1 MKKHVRS
8 WLVLGAAFLLLL
20 SSSTLAHS
28 EDQKPKSLSIV
39 HLGDSYSAGNGAG
52 NYHGPAACRR
62 SGRNWGALFTS
73 WANSQG
79 IAASYQNHACSGG
92 TIGDLF
98 SSRTLPKQSPK
109 GVSASSAEEAKA
121 TLDSSDACS
130 TRAVGDDFLSVDYH
144 LKKNNSW
151 WHWGKDYTYECQIT
165 IRAQADFVGPQ
176 TDLVLM
182 TMGGN
187 DLGFSHLMTNCFGP
201 KIPFVMDGAH
211 AMKCR
216 DDIAAAKNN
225 LPNTLNKLKENIA
238 QLITTRMTGSTTSK
252 VMLLSYP
259 LLSTDQAYVL
269 NNDGIQFDASR
280 GIREFGQLAVTEQ
293 KRVIS
298 ELEATFPGRVK
309 FVENTPAAFAGHEP
323 DPRVFTKNDS
333 RWINEFLETEGD
345 YGSDNKV
352 TGNFSK
358 TPSDWYHP
366 NLVGHREMSKLAQT
380 ASSTT
385 SAQEIGARRGNV
397 DMAFVVNTNS
407 PLSSRIDQVRAAISS
422 ATDKVANETSSA
434 RFALIATDTTGQHR
448 VAQPFTADTTTFLDA
463 VATLDSTQT
472 TAESTG
478 DTTTS
483 LGWRSGVRR
492 TTVMIGAANSMDEAQ
507 STNIVPTADAGS
519 TTQVLTIDTPAGAS
533 SQEASGSQAAEAST
547 LTVTDGTELETA
559 ATTQIST
566 LLDAPV
572 ATLQGPYM
580 GKIGEKLELDAR
592 GSYAFDGQVTQFEW
606 DFDGDGNYDETTT
619 TGSTSHVY
627 TDAVNN
633 GFAKVRVTDSNGR
646 QSVASVR
653 LDVTQDGDTVPD
665 EFDNCPAISNPLQE
679 DLDHNGVGD
688 ACQEPDTQK
697 SEEPQSV
704 ENPASSDPSA
714 SSSSTPASSNP
725 AEQPGMPASFVPEAP
740 AQGKPMTPNHPGLP
754 RTGV

>member
-1 MKKHVRS
+1 MKKHVRP
-8 WLVLGAAFLLLL
+8 WLALGAAFLFLL
-20 SSSTLAHS
+20 SNATLAHS
-28 EDQKPKSLSIV
+28 EDQNPKTLSIV

-52 NYHGPAACRR
+52 NYHGPADCWR
-62 SGRNWGALFTS
+62 SGRNWGALFAS

-98 SSRTLPKQSPK
+98 SSRTLPKQSPR

-121 TLDSSDACS
+121 KLNSSDACS

-144 LKKNNSW
+144 LTKNNSW
-151 WHWGKDYTYECQIT
+151 WPWGRDYTYECQIT

-211 AMKCR
+211 AVKCR

-225 LPNTLNKLKENIA
+225 LPNTLNKLKDNIA
-238 QLITTRMTGSTTSK
+238 QLITTRMTGSATSK

-259 LLSTDQAYVL
+259 LLSTERAYVL

-280 GIREFGQLAVTEQ
+280 GIRELGQLAVTEQ
-293 KRVIS
+293 KRVIG
-298 ELEATFPGRVK
+298 ELETTFPGRVK
-309 FVENTPAAFAGHEP
+309 FVEDAPVAFAGHEP

-352 TGNFSK
+352 KGNFST

-366 NLVGHREMSKLAQT
+366 NLIGHREMSKLTQT

-385 SAQEIGARRGNV
+385 SAQEIGARRGSV
-397 DMAFVVNTNS
+397 DMAFVVNANS
-407 PLSSRIDQVRAAISS
+407 PLSRQIDQVRAAVSS
-422 ATDKVANETSSA
+422 ATGKVANETSSA
-434 RFALIATDTTGQHR
+434 RFALIATDPTGQHR

-463 VATLDSTQT
+463 VATLDPTQAT
-472 TAESTG
+472 SEPTEEA
-478 DTTTS
+478 TTS
-483 LGWRSGVRR
+483 LDWRSGVRR
-492 TTVMIGAANSMDEAQ
+492 ATVMVGGANSMDEAR
-507 STNIVPTADAGS
+507 STNIVPKADAGS
-519 TTQVLTIDTPAGAS
+519 STQVLTIDTTTGES
-533 SQEASGSQAAEAST
+533 SQETSGSHGAEAST
-547 LTVTDGTELETA
+547 LTVADGTELEAA
-559 ATTQIST
+559 ATAQVGA

-592 GSYAFDGQVTQFEW
+592 GSYAFNGQVTQFEW

-619 TGSTSHVY
+619 TGSTSHAY
-627 TDAVNN
+627 TDAVND
-633 GFAKVRVTDSNGR
+633 GFAKVRVTDSNGH
-646 QSVASVR
+646 QSVASAR
-653 LDVTQDGDTVPD
+653 LDVTHDGDTVPD

-688 ACQEPDTQK
+688 ACQEPDTRK
-697 SEEPQSV
+697 AEEPQSV
-704 ENPASSDPSA
+704 ENPN
-714 SSSSTPASSNP
+714 SSSSTPASSDP
-725 AEQPGMPASFVPEAP
+725 AEQPGTPASLTPGLP
-740 AQGKPMTPNHPGLP
+740 AQGRPMTPNHPGLP
-754 RTGV
+754 RTGA

>member
-1 MKKHVRS
+1 M
-8 WLVLGAAFLLLL
+8 
-20 SSSTLAHS
+20 
-28 EDQKPKSLSIV
+28 SLSIV
-39 HLGDSYSAGNGAG
+39 HLGDSSSAGNGAG

-238 QLITTRMTGSTTSK
+238 QLITTQMTGSTTSK

-293 KRVIS
+293 KRVIG

-463 VATLDSTQT
+463 VATLDSAQT

-478 DTTTS
+478 D
-483 LGWRSGVRR
+483 
-492 TTVMIGAANSMDEAQ
+492 
-507 STNIVPTADAGS
+507 
-519 TTQVLTIDTPAGAS
+519 S
-533 SQEASGSQAAEAST
+533 S
-547 LTVTDGTELETA
+547 
-559 ATTQIST
+559 
-566 LLDAPV
+566 
-572 ATLQGPYM
+572 
-580 GKIGEKLELDAR
+580 
-592 GSYAFDGQVTQFEW
+592 
-606 DFDGDGNYDETTT
+606 
-619 TGSTSHVY
+619 
-627 TDAVNN
+627 
-633 GFAKVRVTDSNGR
+633 
-646 QSVASVR
+646 
-653 LDVTQDGDTVPD
+653 
-665 EFDNCPAISNPLQE
+665 
-679 DLDHNGVGD
+679 
-688 ACQEPDTQK
+688 
-697 SEEPQSV
+697 
-704 ENPASSDPSA
+704 
-714 SSSSTPASSNP
+714 
-725 AEQPGMPASFVPEAP
+725 
-740 AQGKPMTPNHPGLP
+740 
-754 RTGV
+754 

>member
-20 SSSTLAHS
+20 SSPTLAHS

-225 LPNTLNKLKENIA
+225 LPNTLNKLKGNIA

-463 VATLDSTQT
+463 VATLDSAQT

-619 TGSTSHVY
+619 TGSTSHAY

-633 GFAKVRVTDSNGR
+633 GFAKVRVTDNNGR
-646 QSVASVR
+646 QSVASAR

-704 ENPASSDPSA
+704 ENPASSA
-714 SSSSTPASSNP
+714 SSSATPASSNP

-740 AQGKPMTPNHPGLP
+740 AQGRPMTPNHPGLP

>member
-1 MKKHVRS
+1 MKKHVRP
-8 WLVLGAAFLLLL
+8 WLTLGAVFLLLL
-20 SSSTLAHS
+20 SNATLAHS
-28 EDQKPKSLSIV
+28 EDQKSKTLSIV

-52 NYHGPAACRR
+52 NYHGPADCWR

-98 SSRTLPKQSPK
+98 SSRTLPKQSPR

-121 TLDSSDACS
+121 KLNSSDACS

-151 WHWGKDYTYECQIT
+151 WPWGRDYTYECQIT

-211 AMKCR
+211 AVKCR

-259 LLSTDQAYVL
+259 LLSTDRAHVL

-280 GIREFGQLAVTEQ
+280 GIRELGQLAVTEQ
-293 KRVIS
+293 KRVIGD
-298 ELEATFPGRVK
+298 LETTFPGRVK
-309 FVENTPAAFAGHEP
+309 LVEDAPVAFAGHEP
-323 DPRVFTKNDS
+323 DPRVFTKNDY

-366 NLVGHREMSKLAQT
+366 NLIGHREMSKLAQT

-385 SAQEIGARRGNV
+385 SAQEIGPRRGNV
-397 DMAFVVNTNS
+397 DMAFVVNANS
-407 PLSSRIDQVRAAISS
+407 PLSRQIDQVRAAISS

-434 RFALIATDTTGQHR
+434 RFALIATDTTGRHR

-463 VATLDSTQT
+463 VATLDPTQA
-472 TAESTG
+472 TAEPTEEA
-478 DTTTS
+478 TTS
-483 LGWRSGVRR
+483 LDWRSGVRR
-492 TTVMIGAANSMDEAQ
+492 ATVMVGGADSMDEAR
-507 STNIVPTADAGS
+507 STNLVPTADAGS
-519 TTQVLTIDTPAGAS
+519 TTQVLTIDTTAGES
-533 SQEASGSQAAEAST
+533 SQETSGSHGAEAST
-547 LTVTDGTELETA
+547 LTVATA
-559 ATTQIST
+559 QVGA

-592 GSYAFDGQVTQFEW
+592 GSYAFNGQVTQFEW
-606 DFDGDGNYDETTT
+606 DFDGDGNYDEMTT
-619 TGSTSHVY
+619 TGSTSHAY

-633 GFAKVRVTDSNGR
+633 GFAKVRVTDSNGH
-646 QSVASVR
+646 QSVASAR

-665 EFDNCPAISNPLQE
+665 EFDNCPAISNPQQE

-688 ACQEPDTQK
+688 ACQEPDTQQP
-697 SEEPQSV
+697 EEPQSV
-704 ENPASSDPSA
+704 ENPASSDPSV
-714 SSSSTPASSNP
+714 SSSSTPASSDP
-725 AEQPGMPASFVPEAP
+725 AEQPGTPASLTPGVP
-740 AQGKPMTPNHPGLP
+740 AQGRPMTPNHPGLP
-754 RTGV
+754 RTGA